1 MNTKNAFKQILLAL
15 VLLVSQIAT
24 AHAAPANADAVDPK
38 KSAVIREL
46 LQVTGTMD
54 LIKQMMGQLAVSMK
68 NGRTEAE
75 QKMIDRLIAKMD
87 PNELSNEM
95 IAIYDRNL
103 SLEDLEAVVAFYKT
117 PAGKNLI
124 QKIPLI
130 TSESMQLGQAWGQ
143 RKGEELIK
151 ELEAEKKAN

>member
-1 MNTKNAFKQILLAL
+1 MNTKNAFKQMLLVL
-15 VLLVSQIAT
+15 VLLLSQIA
-24 AHAAPANADAVDPK
+24 AAQDAPANAAAVDPK

-46 LQVTGTMD
+46 LQVTGAMD
-54 LIKQMMGQLAVSMK
+54 LIKQMMGQFAISMK
-68 NGRTEAE
+68 TGRPEAE
-75 QKMIDRLIAKMD
+75 QKMVDRLIAKMD
-87 PNELSNEM
+87 PNELTDEM
-95 IAIYDRNL
+95 VAIYARNL

-130 TSESMQLGQAWGQ
+130 SSESLQLGQAWGQ